1 MNTQLLS
8 VRALALASVLSLGV
22 TLPAIADGHTA
33 IDAVEMEAME
43 AVEETAQG
51 AGDIVDVA
59 SSVED
64 FSTLVAA
71 VEAAGLVDALKGEGP
86 FTVLAPT
93 NDAFAAL
100 PDGVLD
106 ALLLPENEDLLTEI
120 LTYHVIP
127 GEVMSDDITTGPVP
141 TLSGDDVMVT
151 ADNDMIMADDAM
163 VVAAD
168 VPASNGVIHV
178 LDSVLVPADVAEE
191 LGARLAAAEEEE
203 IVEEEVEEEVIVEE
217 EVEEPAPAEPAPA
230 EPAPAEPVRGLW

>member
-1 MNTQLLS
+1 MNTQLFS
-8 VRALALASVLSLGV
+8 VKALALASVLSLGV
-22 TLPAIADGHTA
+22 TLPAIADHHAAT
-33 IDAVEMEAME
+33 DAVEGEAME
-43 AVEETAQG
+43 AVERTAQG

-71 VEAAGLVDALKGEGP
+71 VEAAGLVDALKSEGP

-127 GEVMSDDITTGPVP
+127 GEVPSTDITTGPVP
-141 TLSGDDVMVT
+141 TLNGDDVMVT

-178 LDSVLVPADVAEE
+178 LDAVLVPDDVAEE
-191 LGARLAAAEEEE
+191 LGARLAAAEE
-203 IVEEEVEEEVIVEE
+203 VEEPAPAEPAPA
-217 EVEEPAPAEPAPA
+217 EPAPAEPAPA

>member
-1 MNTQLLS
+1 MNTQLFS
-8 VRALALASVLSLGV
+8 VKALALASVLSLGV
-22 TLPAIADGHTA
+22 TLPAIADHHAAT
-33 IDAVEMEAME
+33 DAVEGEAME

-71 VEAAGLVDALKGEGP
+71 VEAAGLVDALKSEGP

-127 GEVMSDDITTGPVP
+127 GEVPSADITTGPVP
-141 TLSGDDVMVT
+141 TLNGDDVMVT

-168 VPASNGVIHV
+168 VPASNGIIHV
-178 LDSVLVPADVAEE
+178 LDAVLVPDDVAEE
-191 LGARLAAAEEEE
+191 LGARLAAAEE
-203 IVEEEVEEEVIVEE
+203 VEEPAPA
-217 EVEEPAPAEPAPA
+217 EPAPAEPAPA

>member
-1 MNTQLLS
+1 MNTQLFS
-8 VRALALASVLSLGV
+8 VKALALASVLSFGV
-22 TLPAIADGHTA
+22 TLPAIADNHAAT
-33 IDAVEMEAME
+33 DAVEMEAME
-43 AVEETAQG
+43 AVEEIAQG
-51 AGDIVDVA
+51 PDIVDVA
-59 SSVED
+59 SSVDD

-71 VEAAGLVDALKGEGP
+71 VEAAGLVDALKSEGP

-127 GEVMSDDITTGPVP
+127 GEVVSTDITTGPVT

-151 ADNDMIMADDAM
+151 ADDDMIMVDDAM

-191 LGARLAAAEEEE
+191 LGERLAAAEEEEMVEEEE
-203 IVEEEVEEEVIVEE
+203 IVEEEVVEE
-217 EVEEPAPAEPAPA
+217 EVVE